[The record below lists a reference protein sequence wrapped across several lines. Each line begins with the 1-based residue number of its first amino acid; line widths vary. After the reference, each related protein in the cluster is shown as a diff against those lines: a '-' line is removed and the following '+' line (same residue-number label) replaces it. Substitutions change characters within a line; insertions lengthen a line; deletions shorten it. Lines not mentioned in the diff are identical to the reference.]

1 MLIHADFIAIHYF
14 DFCCFILGSQLQAG
28 SRLFDEAQRSQHN
41 ASVEWSEI
49 GDPSGSSSAAV
60 GANKEAVNAKD
71 SEADIHKE
79 ADVAA
84 MTPANDAQDTAVV
97 VAKLV
102 GPLGFLKKG
111 FLKQGF

>member
-1 MLIHADFIAIHYF
+1 MPPSN
-14 DFCCFILGSQLQAG
+14 G
-28 SRLFDEAQRSQHN
+28 RK
-41 ASVEWSEI
+41 SVT
-49 GDPSGSSSAAV
+49 PSGSSSAAV

-97 VAKLV
+97 AAKLV

-111 FLKQGF
+111 FLKRDFKLFFIFMS

>member
-14 DFCCFILGSQLQAG
+14 DLCCFILGSQLQAG

-71 SEADIHKE
+71 SEADVHKE

-84 MTPANDAQDTAVV
+84 MTPGKDAQDTAVV
-97 VAKLV
+97 VANTRWATRV
-102 GPLGFLKKG
+102 LKKRVS
-111 FLKQGF
+111 